1 MTWRDRGRLVATM
14 LVVAAMNLLGV
25 AAGPSLAAD
34 PEGVVSLRVGTSNTF
49 GFASTFKA
57 NGDDAPPGFRF
68 EIIPFAGGSPQI
80 ITALNAGEID
90 VGELGEVGPVIAQ
103 SADVPFKIIAATEPW
118 GLGQAII
125 VNSDSPIRTLAD
137 LKGKRVSYTRG
148 TNSHWVLLK
157 ALEKA
162 GLRPNDVNHVLLPA
176 STNIQAVLQTGG
188 IDAAVSIDTL
198 LTSFEQSGS
207 RRIASGSDV
216 GAENPLY
223 YIASE
228 AAIRTKKPAVA
239 AFVRQL
245 AHHLAWGHA
254 HPEERAKAVAAL
266 LHIDPGVA
274 LIAERRRPARLRP
287 VDAVLKQ
294 NNQRISDVFLA
305 QGLIA
310 KKLDAAAS
318 FTEEFNAD
326 ASP

>member
-1 MTWRDRGRLVATM
+1 MIGFGRRRRAAAGLLLT
-14 LVVAAMNLLGV
+14 AAMAIGFPADRSH
-25 AAGPSLAAD
+25 AAPPPGT
-34 PEGVVSLRVGTSNTF
+34 VTLRVGTSNTF

-103 SADVPFKIIAATEPW
+103 SGDVPFKIIAATEPW

-125 VNSDSPIRTLAD
+125 VNNDSPIRTLTD

-157 ALEKA
+157 ALEKG
-162 GLRPNDVNHVLLPA
+162 GLKPEEVTHVFLPA
-176 STNIQAVLQTGG
+176 STNIQAVLSTGG

-198 LTSFEQSGS
+198 LTAFEQTGS

-223 YIASE
+223 YIASDD
-228 AAIRTKKPAVA
+228 AIRSKKPAVA
-239 AFVRQL
+239 AFVHQL

-266 LHIDPGVA
+266 LKIDPNVA
-274 LIAERRRPARLRP
+274 LIAEKRRPGRLRP
-287 VDAVLKQ
+287 IDAGLKQ

-305 QGLIA
+305 QGLIT

-318 FTEEFNAD
+318 FTDEFNAY
-326 ASP
+326 AVP